1 MERTSL
7 SETFLQY
14 LKDRSH
20 SPFQKSSMRAEAIR
34 TAGSTADGQNFSA
47 IID

>member
-7 SETFLQY
+7 SESFLQY

-20 SPFQKSSMRAEAIR
+20 SPFQDSSRAEAIR
-34 TAGSTADGQNFSA
+34 TAGSTAEGQNFSA